1 MKENKNL
8 PYSIDNMKLF
18 VSAVTALIEQEKKD
32 NEFADAVKKV
42 DAMASSFKYDN
53 SLLREALI
61 NVLES
66 KFLPSSYSFYDA
78 IDWLTNQIMPITDVG
93 KKEYNCSVMLDGKRH
108 YYNIM
113 TPEDLYNFIWG
124 EYEKCCEITTT

>member
-32 NEFADAVKKV
+32 NKFADAVKKV

-66 KFLPSSYSFYDA
+66 KFLPSSSSFYDA
-78 IDWLTNQIMPITDVG
+78 IDWLINQIMPITDVG
-93 KKEYNCSVMLDGKRH
+93 KKKYNCSVMLDGKRY

-124 EYEKCCEITTT
+124 KYEKCSEITTT

>member
-18 VSAVTALIEQEKKD
+18 VSAVNALIEQERKD

-42 DAMASSFKYDN
+42 DTMASWVKYDN
-53 SLLREALI
+53 LLLRNALI

-66 KFLPSSYSFYDA
+66 KFLPSSSSFYDA
-78 IDWLTNQIMPITDVG
+78 IDWLIDQIMPITKVG
-93 KKEYNCSVMLDGKRH
+93 KEEYNCSVILDGKRY

-113 TPEDLYNFIWG
+113 TPKDLYNFI
-124 EYEKCCEITTT
+124 